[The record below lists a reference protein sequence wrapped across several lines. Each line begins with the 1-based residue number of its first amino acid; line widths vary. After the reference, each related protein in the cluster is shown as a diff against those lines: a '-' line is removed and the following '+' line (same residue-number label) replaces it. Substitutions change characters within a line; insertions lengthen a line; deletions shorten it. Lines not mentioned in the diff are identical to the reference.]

1 MGQIPDLKDQP
12 NSKSVTHWVTKTK
25 AFRFTIPIV
34 VGGILATGVAAI
46 YTLKYAQQRPTELS
60 TSPNPPPPA
69 IKSVTA
75 LGRLEPAGEV
85 IQVSAPS
92 SLEGARV
99 EEILVNEGDWVRA
112 NQVIAV
118 LDNRDRLQSDLDIAQ
133 KQVKIAQAN
142 LAKVKAGAK
151 PGTIDAQTAKIGRLG
166 DELQGEKDAQQTNIN
181 SLETQLVETEKAED
195 AKIKAQE
202 AIIEAQKAKIQAKE
216 AAIESQKAAI
226 ESQNATILAQ
236 KTTVNRLKAELD
248 NAEDDLKRYQQLVAD
263 GAISESELKSRSLR
277 VETALGRY
285 REAQANLSQAEA
297 NLSQVKAN
305 LSEANANLSEV
316 NANLSQ
322 DKANLSQA
330 VANKIQT
337 LSTLRE
343 KLTESRVNRKKTEN
357 VFQGQIKEQQATLE
371 EIKEV
376 RPVDIQQAEAEVE
389 RALAGVQKAQTD
401 LKSLAY
407 VDAKEAG
414 QILKI
419 NKRPGAIVE
428 QGKPIVEMGKTDQM
442 IAIAEVY
449 ESDISKVR
457 IGQRVTIKSE
467 GKAFPGELHGNVRE
481 IGLKIGKK
489 DSLSTDPAAD
499 VDSRVVEV
507 KIRLR
512 PEDNKRVESLTFSK
526 VIVEIFL

>member
-34 VGGILATGVAAI
+34 VGAILATGVAAI
-46 YTLKYAQQRPTELS
+46 YTLKYAQQRPTALS
-60 TSPNPPPPA
+60 PSPSTPSPT

-142 LAKVKAGAK
+142 LNKVKAGAK

-166 DELQGEKDAQQTNIN
+166 DELQGEKDAQQTNIS
-181 SLETQLVETEKAED
+181 SLETQLVETQKAED
-195 AKIKAQE
+195 AKIQAQE
-202 AIIEAQKAKIQAKE
+202 KLIESKQ
-216 AAIESQKAAI
+216 AAID
-226 ESQNATILAQ
+226 SQNATITAQ
-236 KTTVNRLKAELD
+236 ETTVNRLKAELD
-248 NAEDDLKRYQQLVAD
+248 NTEEDLKRYQQLVAD

-277 VETALGRY
+277 VETARGRY
-285 REAQANLSQAEA
+285 IEAQANLSQAEA
-297 NLSQVKAN
+297 NLSQAKANFSQAQAN
-305 LSEANANLSEV
+305 LSEIE
-316 NANLSQ
+316 
-322 DKANLSQA
+322 
-330 VANKIQT
+330 ANKTQT
-337 LSTLRE
+337 ISTLKG
-343 KLTESRVNRKKTEN
+343 KLTEARVNRKKTEN

-376 RPVDIQQAEAEVE
+376 RPVDVQQAEAEVE

-467 GKAFPGELHGNVRE
+467 GKAFSGELHGNVRE

-512 PEDNKRVESLTFSK
+512 PEDNKRVAGLTFSK

>member
-60 TSPNPPPPA
+60 PSPSLPPPA

-99 EEILVNEGDWVRA
+99 QEILVNEGDWVRA

-142 LAKVKAGAK
+142 LNKVKAGAK
-151 PGTIDAQTAKIGRLG
+151 PGTINAQTAKIGRLG
-166 DELQGEKDAQQTNIN
+166 VESQGEKDARQTNIN
-181 SLETQLVETEKAED
+181 SLETQLIETQKAED
-195 AKIKAQE
+195 AKIQAQE
-202 AIIEAQKAKIQAKE
+202 KSIESKQ
-216 AAIESQKAAI
+216 AAIESQKAI
-226 ESQNATILAQ
+226 MTAQ
-236 KTTVNRLKAELD
+236 VTSVNRLKEELD
-248 NAEDDLKRYQQLVAD
+248 NAEEDFERYPKLAAD
-263 GAISESELKSRSLR
+263 GTISESEFKRRSLG
-277 VETALGRY
+277 VKTARGLY
-285 REAQANLSQAEA
+285 EEAQANLSQA
-297 NLSQVKAN
+297 Q
-305 LSEANANLSEV
+305 
-316 NANLSQ
+316 
-322 DKANLSQA
+322 ANLSQA
-330 VANKIQT
+330 RANLSQEEAKLIEIQANKTQT
-337 LSTLRE
+337 LATLRE
-343 KLTESRVNRKKTEN
+343 KRTEAKVNRKKTED
-357 VFQGQIKEQQATLE
+357 VFQGQIKEEEATLE

-376 RPVDIQQAEAEVE
+376 RPVDVQQAEAEVE

-457 IGQRVTIKSE
+457 IGQRVTINSE
-467 GKAFPGELHGNVRE
+467 GKAFSGELHGNVRE

-512 PEDNKRVESLTFSK
+512 PEDNKRVAGLTFSK

>member
-1 MGQIPDLKDQP
+1 MGQIPDLKDRP
-12 NSKSVTHWVTKTK
+12 TLKSLTDWVTKAK
-25 AFRFTIPIV
+25 GFRFTIAIV
-34 VGGILATGVAAI
+34 VGGILVTGVAAV
-46 YTLKYAQQRPTELS
+46 YTLKYTQQRPS
-60 TSPNPPPPA
+60 ASSAAPSPPPPT

-75 LGRLEPAGEV
+75 LGRLEPDGEV

-99 EEILVNEGDWVRA
+99 EEILVSEGDWVRA

-118 LDNRDRLQSDLDIAQ
+118 LDNRDRLQSDLDIAK
-133 KQVKIAQAN
+133 KQVAIAQAN

-151 PGTIDAQTAKIGRLG
+151 PGAINAQTAKIGRLG
-166 DELQGEKDAQQTNIN
+166 VELQGEKDAQQTNIN
-181 SLETQLVETEKAED
+181 SLETQLIETQKAED
-195 AKIKAQE
+195 AKIQAQE
-202 AIIEAQKAKIQAKE
+202 KSIESKQ
-216 AAIESQKAAI
+216 AAIESQKAI
-226 ESQNATILAQ
+226 ITAQ
-236 KTTVNRLKAELD
+236 STSVNRLKAALD
-248 NAEDDLKRYQQLVAD
+248 NAEEDFKRYPQLAAD
-263 GAISESELKSRSLR
+263 GTISESEFKRRSLG
-277 VETALGRY
+277 VETARGLY
-285 REAQANLSQAEA
+285 EEAQANLSQA
-297 NLSQVKAN
+297 Q
-305 LSEANANLSEV
+305 
-316 NANLSQ
+316 
-322 DKANLSQA
+322 ANLSQA
-330 VANKIQT
+330 RANLSQEEAKLIEIQANKIQT
-337 LSTLRE
+337 IATLRE
-343 KLTESRVNRKKTEN
+343 KLIQARVNRKKTED
-357 VFQGQIKEQQATLE
+357 VFQGQIQEQEATLE

-376 RPVDIQQAEAEVE
+376 RPVDVKQAEAEVE

-428 QGKPIVEMGKTDQM
+428 QGKPIVEMGKTDRM

-467 GKAFPGELHGNVRE
+467 GKAFTGELHGNVRE

-512 PEDNKRVESLTFSK
+512 PEDNKRVAGLTYSK